1 MIEMAIDLFNGE
13 VGLVAELAKQSLRIL
28 LLHEA
33 TAITIVLLLFRDLLK
48 AVAGQVKAGV
58 A

>member
-1 MIEMAIDLFNGE
+1 MAIDIFDWE
-13 VGLVAELAKQSLRIL
+13 IGLVAELAKQTLRIL

-33 TAITIVLLLFRDLLK
+33 AAITIVFLLFRDLLK